1 MKKNTKID
9 EIVEALKTQ
18 IEQGIYVSGQRL
30 PSERS
35 LAEDYQVSRSTIRA
49 ALLRLQSENLVDIV
63 PRGGVFVRSSVPK
76 IALPLNQGPELQQV
90 GSFIHLMR
98 KQGRD
103 VLVRYIEPSK
113 VIPAG
118 NIIGEKLNIK
128 ATTPVLK
135 RYRVQLIDRVPY
147 RILEG
152 YYLASLTGELVEQE
166 KHDTP
171 LFEWLWKTKQF
182 KATYATEKLQC
193 RAPTEEEARNLNIA
207 RNQPIVEMHRWVFG
221 KHQGQEKEVPFEFSK
236 IICNAALHEFQYT
249 YPIQNEAIK

>member
-49 ALLRLQSENLVDIV
+49 AMLRLQAENLVDIV
-63 PRGGVFVRSSVPK
+63 PRGGIFVRSSAPK
-76 IALPLNQGPELQQV
+76 LPLIQGPELQQI

-98 KQGRD
+98 LQGRD

-118 NIIGEKLNIK
+118 KDIGEKLNIK
-128 ATTPVLK
+128 GSTPVLK
-135 RYRVQLIDRVPY
+135 RYRIQLIDRVPY
-147 RILEG
+147 RILVG
-152 YYLASLTGELVEQE
+152 YYLASLTGELEGQE
-166 KHDTP
+166 GHNTP
-171 LFEWLWKTKQF
+171 LFEWLWKTKKF
-182 KATYATEKLQC
+182 KATRVTEKLQC
-193 RAPTEEEARNLNIA
+193 RMPTEEEANNLNIA
-207 RNQPIVEMHRWVFG
+207 RNQPVVEMHRWIFG
-221 KHQGQEKEVPFEFSK
+221 KYQDQEKEIPFEFSK

-249 YPIQNEAIK
+249 YHIQDEALK